1 MNELS
6 ISTINGTGGRVTRS
20 VPFGLAPVVEA
31 LEFEEAFL
39 VTTEHLDALRLS
51 AGIESSAAM
60 VAKRLKDRG
69 WLLETS
75 QRGVWEFSPGSH
87 AGPISRGQPFTDVLA
102 VLEANPELPAGI
114 SLSSALWAH
123 GLLDRT
129 PDKPEVAI
137 PVGRETPAPLKR
149 AARTVTFDW
158 TLPLATRKGAPVHS
172 LETILVHL
180 ATRPTAVRSWSAI
193 LEALPD
199 VLADIDHA
207 AVLKE
212 LAGRPAAVA
221 TRLAYLVH
229 GLSPEL
235 AKAVRPK
242 QDHGK
247 VWFGPRGPLKRH
259 NSEFNIA
266 DTVLPADPA
275 ALNDQPST

>member
-1 MNELS
+1 MKELS
-6 ISTINGTGGRVTRS
+6 VSTGNSTGRQVTRS
-20 VPFGLAPVVEA
+20 VPFALAPVIEA

-39 VTTEHLDALRLS
+39 VTTDRLDELRLE
-51 AGIESSAAM
+51 AGIKSSTAM
-60 VAKRLKDRG
+60 VAKRLRDRG
-69 WLLETS
+69 WLLETP
-75 QRGVWEFSPGSH
+75 QRGVWEFAPGSH

-102 VLEANPELPAGI
+102 VLEANPELQAGI

-123 GLLDRT
+123 GLLDRS

-137 PVGRETPAPLKR
+137 PVGREAPAPLKR
-149 AARTVTFDW
+149 AARTVNFDW
-158 TLPLATRKGAPVHS
+158 VLPLVTKKGAPVHA

-180 ATRPTAVRSWSAI
+180 AARPTAVRSWSAV

-199 VLADIDHA
+199 VVAEVAHAD
-207 AVLKE
+207 VRKE
-212 LAGRPAAVA
+212 VSGRPAAVA

-229 GLSPEL
+229 GLSPDL
-235 AKAVRPK
+235 AVAVKP

-266 DTVLPADPA
+266 DTVLPVNPA
-275 ALNDQPST
+275 ILNDQWAA